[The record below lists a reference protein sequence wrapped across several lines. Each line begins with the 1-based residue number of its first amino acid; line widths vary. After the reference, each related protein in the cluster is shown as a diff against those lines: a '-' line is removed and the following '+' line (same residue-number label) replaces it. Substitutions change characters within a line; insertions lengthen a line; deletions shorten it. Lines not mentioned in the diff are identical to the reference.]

1 MKEDN
6 ENISFTDSKE
16 ELHKILS
23 ELPMEGDVKPLQYS
37 NSVVVSHDCAKVEAE
52 VAELRRKLF
61 KNKRQFEQ
69 VVAKLKIDNQR
80 KEQLEKDIKN
90 QILKTHNVLKNARSN
105 IENEFK

>member
-1 MKEDN
+1 
-6 ENISFTDSKE
+6 
-16 ELHKILS
+16 
-23 ELPMEGDVKPLQYS
+23 MEGDVKPLHHS
-37 NSVVVSHDCAKVEAE
+37 TSAVNHDCAKVEAE

>member
-1 MKEDN
+1 
-6 ENISFTDSKE
+6 
-16 ELHKILS
+16 
-23 ELPMEGDVKPLQYS
+23 MEGDVKTLQIAS
-37 NSVVVSHDCAKVEAE
+37 NPNVTHDCAKVEAE

-80 KEQLEKDIKN
+80 KEQLERDIKN

>member
-1 MKEDN
+1 MKPN
-6 ENISFTDSKE
+6 Q
-16 ELHKILS
+16 H
-23 ELPMEGDVKPLQYS
+23 
-37 NSVVVSHDCAKVEAE
+37 NSLAINHDCAKVDAE
-52 VAELRRKLF
+52 LAELRRKLF